1 MSKHQ
6 AKHNEYKQVI
16 KEGARKGVEHAEAVL
31 WTLLE
36 RNPDKWVVLLGEHCN
51 YTYKG
56 QDGKPSWWPALHT
69 SKPSRGPYKP
79 PRTTVM
85 QVRDLDPCVHCLEP
99 TFYGSGRYVNRIPA
113 DRPNDIDE
121 AGPNKAMRDGYA
133 CAECMAMDCDHCG
146 NDIAMDEDL
155 KHPEIG
161 EGYYH
166 EECLKALGFTDK
178 QIEKGQE

>member
-6 AKHNEYKQVI
+6 AKHNEYKQLLN
-16 KEGARKGVEHAEAVL
+16 EGARKGVEHAEAIL
-31 WTLLE
+31 WTMLE
-36 RNPDKWVVLLGEHCN
+36 QNPDKWVVLLGEHCN

-56 QDGKPSWWPALHT
+56 QDGKPSSWPALHT

-79 PRTTVM
+79 PRTTLM

-113 DRPNDIDE
+113 DTD
-121 AGPNKAMRDGYA
+121 AVCGQYRDGYA

-146 NDIAMDEDL
+146 KKIPMDDDL
-155 KHPEIG
+155 WHPETG

-178 QIEKGQE
+178 QIEEGQE

>member
-6 AKHNEYKQVI
+6 QKHNEYKQVI
-16 KEGARKGVEHAEAVL
+16 KEGARKGVEHAQALL

-36 RNPDKWVVLLGEHCN
+36 RNPDKWVVLLGEWCN
-51 YTYKG
+51 YAYRG
-56 QDGKPSWWPALHT
+56 QDNRASWWPALHARR
-69 SKPSRGPYKP
+69 PSWPAPALK
-79 PRTTVM
+79 M

-113 DRPNDIDE
+113 DRPNDLDE
-121 AGPNKAMRDGYA
+121 AGPNKAMREGYA
-133 CAECMAMDCDHCG
+133 CAECMGRECDHCG

-155 KHPEIG
+155 KHPETG
-161 EGYYH
+161 EGDYH

-178 QIEKGQE
+178 QIEEGQEI